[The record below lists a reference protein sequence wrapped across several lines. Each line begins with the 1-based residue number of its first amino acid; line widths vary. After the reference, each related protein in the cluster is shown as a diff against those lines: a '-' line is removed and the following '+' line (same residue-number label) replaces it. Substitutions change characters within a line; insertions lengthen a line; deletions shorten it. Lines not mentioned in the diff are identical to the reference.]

1 MGAQQSA
8 SKGVKLRRR
17 SAMAGAVTADE
28 LNEAGVDL
36 AKAVAQSTKIQEL
49 ARAQAGAQAGAAVA
63 AGPARPAAGGAGPD
77 ARKKSSRG
85 AGTLDLPPWEVVA
98 SLTEADWVALRAWI
112 EAGWRCRKCS
122 HVRDD
127 ANEHPKAAQLLQRC
141 GIHLPKPGTAG
152 GGRAGGA
159 VGSSAGSPAVSG
171 RTTPSTVASGMHVIE
186 YASASPDNQVGYLS
200 DTSSP
205 TTSRTGSPQRD
216 SRARRSVAGSD
227 VSHDASPRFHAGSP
241 FGGSDGGGAPGGA
254 GAGGG
259 QGTTSANV
267 LGIEACPHMQG
278 KMIAGSD
285 RASEID
291 SLNSSFREDT
301 GSTRGTGGVPP
312 AGGAQKGGG
321 AASGDALHRKLLSA
335 IARAHQVYF
344 IDKEPNGTL
353 VFDFLLSALLDVT
366 SSGFGF
372 ISSALLK
379 ADGTPYLKTHAMT
392 NVAWTKELRA
402 WYAAN
407 AHKGLVFTNMNTLH
421 GTVVLT
427 GQAVI
432 TNDAV
437 NDSRSRGVPPGH
449 PPIETFMGIPLYTGT
464 ELIGIFGLANRM
476 EGYDEQLAKELE
488 PLTLTIAQ
496 MIYAVNERKRRKEAE
511 LHLSSVVQVANEGI
525 MSLSHSGHVTSMNH
539 SARVMFGFA
548 APDSEQSEDVPPPPD
563 LQVNDLLLEVDGHA
577 NFLREGLEH
586 HAGHVHSGQGQRQ
599 DGSVF
604 PMEVSISKGTYDT
617 VFYVAVVRD
626 VSEKL
631 DSSRKLQESEE
642 RWKYALHGSE
652 LGVWDWN
659 VRDNTLELSD
669 QWKAMLGYAPDE
681 LEAAVEVWESL
692 LHPDDVQS
700 AFIDLKAHLDGRT
713 PVFVHEQRLRC
724 KDGSYRWLLHRGQVV
739 ARGESGEPLHF
750 VGTHADVTDRKQTHA
765 AVVAADTAN
774 ARLRTA
780 EAGLFAKLDHEVRE
794 PISSVLES
802 TKALKDAPELT
813 DEHRA
818 AVNQIEASGRQLA
831 SVVAD
836 ALDSSIIEAGGWTP
850 KLTLTAVAEMAEA
863 AAEAMAGAA
872 ERKGLEVVLD
882 ASPDAPPFIL
892 ADSSRTIQVLV
903 SLLSLAIQ
911 NTTRGFVRLR
921 IYKESPPA
929 AGAAGGKATVLVAS
943 IESPA
948 APAALSAAFDANQ
961 GGLLAAKK
969 LVEAMGGAV
978 TLVSEQ
984 HRVPSL
990 AVKFPVDLSRPEF
1003 QSAVVLRPSAP
1014 PVIEQPLR
1022 QSRVLVVGALQVTTA
1037 AIAKQLHAWHVP
1049 HSTSSSTP
1057 EEAFLSLFP
1066 AHALPPV
1073 MTSPGQ
1079 SPPTTFPDGTPRD
1092 GLSLDYDLVVVDCSQ
1107 KKQVKGDPDML
1118 SVLQLLARDRV
1129 GVVLLLSRTVARDP
1143 AFKQEVEEAADWH
1156 GQAPVLLAKPM
1167 VRPRALLEALED
1179 ALILLPGNDHALSDL
1194 RGAAHGSE
1202 EKDKQAAEQALKEGA
1217 GAIDRAARGGALQG
1231 RVLIADCNAADRKV
1245 VERLCV
1251 AMGLAVEGVSSVV
1264 RGMERNQ
1271 ATAFDLVLINLEMP
1285 GVDLPAVLQALQ
1297 TDHRRRGATRALIVM
1312 GMVRERQGWVG
1323 VVTGGTGVGMVR
1335 GGQGWGGVVRG
1346 GQGWACPIL
1355 SQSHPSENLHA
1366 PLCSLPVPH
1375 PIPPPPPSPLSPT
1388 SPTCATEALPK
1399 PFTIGALESLLR
1411 SFLPAQ

>member
-1 MGAQQSA
+1 
-8 SKGVKLRRR
+8 
-17 SAMAGAVTADE
+17 
-28 LNEAGVDL
+28 
-36 AKAVAQSTKIQEL
+36 
-49 ARAQAGAQAGAAVA
+49 
-63 AGPARPAAGGAGPD
+63 
-77 ARKKSSRG
+77 
-85 AGTLDLPPWEVVA
+85 
-98 SLTEADWVALRAWI
+98 
-112 EAGWRCRKCS
+112 
-122 HVRDD
+122 
-127 ANEHPKAAQLLQRC
+127 
-141 GIHLPKPGTAG
+141 
-152 GGRAGGA
+152 
-159 VGSSAGSPAVSG
+159 
-171 RTTPSTVASGMHVIE
+171 
-186 YASASPDNQVGYLS
+186 
-200 DTSSP
+200 
-205 TTSRTGSPQRD
+205 
-216 SRARRSVAGSD
+216 
-227 VSHDASPRFHAGSP
+227 
-241 FGGSDGGGAPGGA
+241 
-254 GAGGG
+254 
-259 QGTTSANV
+259 
-267 LGIEACPHMQG
+267 
-278 KMIAGSD
+278 
-285 RASEID
+285 
-291 SLNSSFREDT
+291 
-301 GSTRGTGGVPP
+301 
-312 AGGAQKGGG
+312 
-321 AASGDALHRKLLSA
+321 
-335 IARAHQVYF
+335 
-344 IDKEPNGTL
+344 
-353 VFDFLLSALLDVT
+353 
-366 SSGFGF
+366 
-372 ISSALLK
+372 
-379 ADGTPYLKTHAMT
+379 
-392 NVAWTKELRA
+392 
-402 WYAAN
+402 
-407 AHKGLVFTNMNTLH
+407 
-421 GTVVLT
+421 
-427 GQAVI
+427 
-432 TNDAV
+432 
-437 NDSRSRGVPPGH
+437 
-449 PPIETFMGIPLYTGT
+449 
-464 ELIGIFGLANRM
+464 
-476 EGYDEQLAKELE
+476 
-488 PLTLTIAQ
+488 
-496 MIYAVNERKRRKEAE
+496 
-511 LHLSSVVQVANEGI
+511 
-525 MSLSHSGHVTSMNH
+525 
-539 SARVMFGFA
+539 
-548 APDSEQSEDVPPPPD
+548 
-563 LQVNDLLLEVDGHA
+563 
-577 NFLREGLEH
+577 
-586 HAGHVHSGQGQRQ
+586 
-599 DGSVF
+599 
-604 PMEVSISKGTYDT
+604 
-617 VFYVAVVRD
+617 
-626 VSEKL
+626 
-631 DSSRKLQESEE
+631 
-642 RWKYALHGSE
+642 
-652 LGVWDWN
+652 
-659 VRDNTLELSD
+659 
-669 QWKAMLGYAPDE
+669 
-681 LEAAVEVWESL
+681 
-692 LHPDDVQS
+692 
-700 AFIDLKAHLDGRT
+700 
-713 PVFVHEQRLRC
+713 
-724 KDGSYRWLLHRGQVV
+724 
-739 ARGESGEPLHF
+739 
-750 VGTHADVTDRKQTHA
+750 
-765 AVVAADTAN
+765 
-774 ARLRTA
+774 
-780 EAGLFAKLDHEVRE
+780 
-794 PISSVLES
+794 
-802 TKALKDAPELT
+802 
-813 DEHRA
+813 
-818 AVNQIEASGRQLA
+818 
-831 SVVAD
+831 
-836 ALDSSIIEAGGWTP
+836 
-850 KLTLTAVAEMAEA
+850 MAEA

-921 IYKESPPA
+921 IYKESPPPA

-978 TLVSEQ
+978 TLVAEQ

-1312 GMVRERQGWVG
+1312 GMS
-1323 VVTGGTGVGMVR
+1323 TGLNEQQRSAYIADG
-1335 GGQGWGGVVRG
+1335 
-1346 GQGWACPIL
+1346 L
-1355 SQSHPSENLHA
+1355 S
-1366 PLCSLPVPH
+1366 
-1375 PIPPPPPSPLSPT
+1375 
-1388 SPTCATEALPK
+1388 EALPK